1 MRIETMRLEILEAV
15 ERHGLSLARFG
26 IARLLDTLYPRTPN
40 HSWFDKPVLSF
51 VEGLTTN
58 GFPSDRSP

>member
-15 ERHGLSLARFG
+15 ERHGLSPARFG
-26 IARLLDTLYPRTPN
+26 IARLLDTLYQNAEP
-40 HSWFDKPVLSF
+40 SWFDKPVLSI

-58 GFPSDRSP
+58 GFPNDRSP